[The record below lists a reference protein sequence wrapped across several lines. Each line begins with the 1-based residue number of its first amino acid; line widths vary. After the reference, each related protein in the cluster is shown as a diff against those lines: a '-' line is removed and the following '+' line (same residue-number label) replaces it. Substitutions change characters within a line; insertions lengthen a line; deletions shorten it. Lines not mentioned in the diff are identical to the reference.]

1 MVDGWK
7 RHTHP
12 FSIPEHGSK
21 TGNISDIR
29 TKDEPEGSN
38 RGKENIKKSMYT
50 KENKGKNRGG
60 RKAQFEGINPGEY
73 RRKSKDK
80 NNLLPVVA
88 MPSQENNR
96 KSHILQQF
104 IPSETLFGRIASMQD
119 LYIGRTSTT
128 ADRSSSRANLTAA
141 SAPSSP
147 ATAAN

>member
-50 KENKGKNRGG
+50 KENKGKNRGAERHSLRASIRASTAENQKTKTLVARSRYAVA
-60 RKAQFEGINPGEY
+60 RK
-73 RRKSKDK
+73 
-80 NNLLPVVA
+80 
-88 MPSQENNR
+88 
-96 KSHILQQF
+96 
-104 IPSETLFGRIASMQD
+104 
-119 LYIGRTSTT
+119 
-128 ADRSSSRANLTAA
+128 
-141 SAPSSP
+141 
-147 ATAAN
+147 